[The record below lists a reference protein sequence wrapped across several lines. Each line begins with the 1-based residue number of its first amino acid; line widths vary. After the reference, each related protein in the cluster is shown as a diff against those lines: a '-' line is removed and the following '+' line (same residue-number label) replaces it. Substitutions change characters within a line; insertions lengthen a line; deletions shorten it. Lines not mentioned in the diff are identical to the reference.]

1 MICLT
6 CAMNALMCQHSIWIK
21 HMRLH
26 LHDMRSMRFSQTGA
40 MQAWR
45 YNGKQ
50 SVLLGSV
57 STTVQALEEGPN
69 SGLHMQLSGG
79 KVRALKA
86 FCHPA

>member
-1 MICLT
+1 
-6 CAMNALMCQHSIWIK
+6 MC
-21 HMRLH
+21 LH
-26 LHDMRSMRFSQTGA
+26 LHDMRSMHFSQTGA

-45 YNGKQ
+45 CSNGQ
-50 SVLLGSV
+50 SVLLGSA

-69 SGLHMQLSGG
+69 SGLHLQLSGG